1 MYWSLQLSYWLT
13 LALAV
18 PTGGLLVRVF
28 IIQHDCG
35 HGSFFVSKRANTLLG
50 MFCSLLTLTPYANWR
65 RQHAGHH
72 ANWNNLDKRYSGLD
86 IYSTCMT
93 VKEYRALSGWRRL
106 VYRVSRHPLVA
117 HVLIPPLVFLVLY
130 RVPFDTPKSWNS
142 ESRAVYLTDIALA
155 LLIVTLGL
163 LVGFRD
169 LLLVQGPVM
178 VVTSIIGVW
187 LFAVQH
193 RFDGALWAKQSEWSF
208 AKASLEGSSYLKLPR
223 ILQWFTGNIGFHNVH
238 HFAPLIPNYRLEL
251 CYRANPE
258 FQRKAPQTFGLAF
271 QSIRLALWDED
282 RNRLVRFR
290 DLRRTA
296 LT

>member
-13 LALAV
+13 LALAI
-18 PTGGLLVRVF
+18 PTGALLVRVF

-35 HGSFFVSKRANTLLG
+35 HGSFFASKRANNLMG
-50 MFCSLLTLTPYANWR
+50 VFCSVLTLTPYANWR

-93 VKEYRALSGWRRL
+93 VKEYQALGGWQRL
-106 VYRVSRHPLVA
+106 AYRLCRHPLIA
-117 HVLIPPLVFLVLY
+117 HVLLPPLVFLFLY

-142 ESRAVYLTDIALA
+142 ENRAVYLTNLALA
-155 LLIVTLGL
+155 AVIVALGF

-169 LLLVQGPVM
+169 LLLVQVPVI

-193 RFDGALWAKQSEWSF
+193 RFDDALWARQGEWRF
-208 AKASLEGSSYLKLPR
+208 INAALEGSSYLKLPR

-238 HFAPLIPNYRLEL
+238 HFAPRIPNYRLAD
-251 CYRANPE
+251 CYLANPE
-258 FQRKAPQTFGLAF
+258 FQQRPPQTFGLAF
-271 QSIRLALWDED
+271 RAIRLALWDEEN
-282 RNRLVRFR
+282 NRLVSFR
-290 DLRRTA
+290 DLRAQIT
-296 LT
+296 